1 MRAAGGVD
9 PQQMAN
15 ETLFLKSLS
24 TSSPLRVG
32 LLFPPGNLPPP
43 TALVLEYL
51 ERCDFVEVV
60 AAIRAAPLK
69 SNSTPQPAVY
79 RLYRWLDQLTAP
91 AIAQELIPQDCS
103 AILEHFRSCS
113 VDSDPIGDRL
123 SPSESQS
130 SAFSAQHFDLILQLG
145 SPPDASALAPFARY
159 GVWIMRLG
167 DPLLGDDQ
175 PRHFWSTINQSVPL
189 SISLQ
194 ARIPTS
200 SSLVTLATGTLSLSS
215 SISTARNLMGP
226 AHMGAGLVLSTL
238 WQLHGSGWEFVLS
251 RHHDAAVVQPQR
263 DFPTTG
269 QMLTSLLLKAAL
281 QVRHRIRQ
289 HNTGAIWRVGIRRG
303 SQLEGI
309 EAARQTAGL
318 NWLQAPSGR
327 YYADPFVM
335 LHDGEA
341 FLFVEEFDRAADKGR
356 IACMRLNP
364 DGSSEPPRVAL
375 ERPYHLSYPQILVHD
390 GQLFMIPESG
400 YHETVEIYRA
410 VDFPDRW
417 ELNRVLFNGAAF
429 DTTVLHHGGLFWFFV
444 SLLDTAYPQYTL
456 LVLFYSDSLLGE
468 WKLHPAS
475 PISTDI
481 RAARCAGPL
490 FVDQGQWIRPAQD
503 SSESYGGALHYRRI
517 LRIDTRFYCEELA
530 GSIDTQAIPG
540 AIGVHTYS
548 RAHPFEALDAK
559 SRIRL
564 SSQSVRAPPR
574 QSQ

>member
-1 MRAAGGVD
+1 
-9 PQQMAN
+9 MAS

-91 AIAQELIPQDCS
+91 AIARELIPQDCS

-113 VDSDPIGDRL
+113 VDSDPTGDRL

-130 SAFSAQHFDLILQLG
+130 SALSAQHFDLILQLG

-251 RHHDAAVVQPQR
+251 RHHDPAVVEPQR
-263 DFPTTG
+263 DFPTIG

-289 HNTGAIWRVGIRRG
+289 HNTGAIWRVGIRCG

-318 NWLQAPSGR
+318 NWLQAPPGR

-335 LHDGEA
+335 LRDGEA
-341 FLFVEEFDRAADKGR
+341 FLFVEEFDLAADKGR

-375 ERPYHLSYPQILVHD
+375 ECPYHVSYPQILVHD

-444 SLLDTAYPQYTL
+444 SLLDTAYPQYAL

-517 LRIDTRFYCEELA
+517 LRIDTRLYCEEPA

-548 RAHPFEALDAK
+548 RAQPFEVLDAK